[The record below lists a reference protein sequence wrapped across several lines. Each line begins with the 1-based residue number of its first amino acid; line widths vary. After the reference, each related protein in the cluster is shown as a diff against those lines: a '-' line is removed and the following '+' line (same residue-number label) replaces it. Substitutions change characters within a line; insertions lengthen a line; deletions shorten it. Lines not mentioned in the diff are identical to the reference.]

1 MTQQLL
7 ATPNGLSQIIQTFG
21 DINKFVRSDGTID
34 PKWEQNMVAV
44 PIPFSIPL
52 SWALNTKVSS
62 IRVHRKLAPTLAATF
77 QAIYDRGLANLVQ
90 TYGGAYMYRPK
101 RGSAKFSTHSWGI
114 ALDLNTATNQMGTK
128 GDIDPRIVGVFREFG
143 WKWGGDWSGVNCDPM
158 HFQFATGY

>member
-7 ATPNGLSQIIQTFG
+7 ATPKGLSQIIQTFG

-34 PKWEQNMVAV
+34 PKWEQNMTAV

-52 SWALNTKVSS
+52 SWALTTKVSS
-62 IRVHRKLAPTLAATF
+62 IRVHNKLAPVLAATF
-77 QAIYDRGLANLVQ
+77 QAIYDRGLTNLVQ

-128 GDIDPRIVGVFREFG
+128 GDIDSRIVEIFREFG